1 MNIQEKTRTKEYAV
15 YGEVY
20 LSDGVY
26 MDEELYT
33 GTFYRCKVFSKEV
46 NTYEYPEVVGAVTV
60 GWSEQYYEEREDNIN
75 NNSNLT
81 DDIKDEELEKLELE
95 AQKDIR
101 EKSNKFYGKTVTK
114 GKYYKDNKSA
124 VQARDAKRMW
134 VNGKEVKK
142 THPLYKAGRYK
153 GFEEAA
159 FSSLANYDTS
169 PEGQVYII
177 TNPAWEGWVKVG
189 MAVDSQDRLK
199 NYQTSSPFR
208 DYSLL
213 YSYEVNDRRAGE
225 SAAHARLA
233 KECDNINE
241 WFRIPHAIANELI
254 LEVIHEY

>member
-1 MNIQEKTRTKEYAV
+1 MSLEDLPQAVCKPQDSTTNSTAHLRVITKSETLGQIRIRDCRV
-15 YGEVY
+15 CG
-20 LSDGVY
+20 
-26 MDEELYT
+26 EELNENT
-33 GTFYRCKVFSKEV
+33 QSPSAIKLNLKVCKTCYNLNQ
-46 NTYEYPEVVGAVTV
+46 NT
-60 GWSEQYYEEREDNIN
+60 N
-75 NNSNLT
+75 NNPRNNC
-81 DDIKDEELEKLELE
+81 E
-95 AQKDIR
+95 
-101 EKSNKFYGKTVTK
+101 
-114 GKYYKDNKSA
+114 
-124 VQARDAKRMW
+124 RMW
-134 VNGKEVKK
+134 VNGKYIPK

-189 MAVDSQDRLK
+189 MAVDAMDRIK

-208 DYSLL
+208 DYTLL

-225 SAAHARLA
+225 AAAHARLA

-241 WFRIPHAIANELI
+241 WFRLPSAIANELI

>member
-1 MNIQEKTRTKEYAV
+1 MK
-15 YGEVY
+15 
-20 LSDGVY
+20 
-26 MDEELYT
+26 
-33 GTFYRCKVFSKEV
+33 SK
-46 NTYEYPEVVGAVTV
+46 
-60 GWSEQYYEEREDNIN
+60 R
-75 NNSNLT
+75 
-81 DDIKDEELEKLELE
+81 KLEQTNQMSLGDLPQAVCKPQDSTTNSTAHLKVITKQE
-95 AQKDIR
+95 TLGQTRI
-101 EKSNKFYGKTVTK
+101 NPKTNMPW
-114 GKYYKDNKSA
+114 YYKDNPEA
-124 VQARDAKRMW
+124 VKARDAKRMW

-159 FSSLANYDTS
+159 FSSLENYKTS

-189 MAVDSQDRLK
+189 MAVDAMDRTK

-213 YSYEVNDRRAGE
+213 YAYEVNDRRAGE
-225 SAAHARLA
+225 AAAHARLA

-241 WFRIPHAIANELI
+241 WFRLPPAIANELI